1 MMAQT
6 TTRTAAHPT
15 TTATSRMI
23 NLETRGATKETV
35 RELRMMTF
43 SSPAAM
49 MSPEADHLLALFDP
63 RDDTLFLSPT
73 LVSHSHAIKAATIQT
88 EALRASGHIGGA
100 NMVPGGTVS
109 LKIVGLRPLTSLR
122 PTATTTNA
130 TTMTMTMIYRITL
143 EVSSCL
149 FSMNGEWGTER
160 RDLDYVR
167 VKLWDLTDELLR
179 SLRPSSSP

>member
-1 MMAQT
+1 MAQT
-6 TTRTAAHPT
+6 TTTTAPAHPT

-23 NLETRGATKETV
+23 KLQPAGGEKAV
-35 RELRMMTF
+35 ELRMMTF

-122 PTATTTNA
+122 PTATTNA
-130 TTMTMTMIYRITL
+130 TTMTMIYRITL

-179 SLRPSSSP
+179 SLRPSSSSSP

>member
-1 MMAQT
+1 MAQT
-6 TTRTAAHPT
+6 TTTTAPAHPT
-15 TTATSRMI
+15 TIATSRMI
-23 NLETRGATKETV
+23 NLETRGAKTV

-49 MSPEADHLLALFDP
+49 TRDPEADHLLALFDP
-63 RDDTLFLSPT
+63 RDDTLFLSLT
-73 LVSHSHAIKAATIQT
+73 LVSHSHAIKAAMIQT